1 MEFGLLWYD
10 GNPKRSLEDKIR
22 PAAERYREKFGR
34 MPNTCYVHP
43 CAVTAHEI
51 GTEAACRLENPAA
64 TIRLVS
70 AANILR
76 HHYWLGVAK
85 NGKRASQETAGA
97 PAGKQREPEQTAGTP
112 QNASPCWPRTRSE

>member
-34 MPNTCYVHP
+34 LPNTCYVNP
-43 CAVTAHEI
+43 CAVTGRHEI
-51 GTEAACRLENPAA
+51 GPEAACRLENPAA

-85 NGKRASQETAGA
+85 NAKRASRETARTGA
-97 PAGKQREPEQTAGTP
+97 DGRHTAECEPVLAE
-112 QNASPCWPRTRSE
+112 N